1 MKYTKEQEE
10 LLIAE
15 YEKDPTKETV
25 ERLAEELNVS
35 PRSIV
40 GKLSRL
46 NVYKKT
52 AYLPKYGAKPVS
64 KEELVKNIADALGLE
79 SDRLTGLEKAQKPAL
94 LTLEAAISKSFM

>member
-10 LLIAE
+10 LIVEE
-15 YEKDPTKETV
+15 YEKAPTKETV
-25 ERLAEELNVS
+25 ERLASELDVS

-52 AYLPKYGAKPVS
+52 AYLPKYGEKAVS
-64 KEELVKNIADALGLE
+64 KEELVKNIADALGLD

-94 LTLEAAISKSFM
+94 LNLEATLSKYFK